1 MFVKNKNLDIKSFI
15 LWAGTEHKIILWAG
29 TEHKII
35 VGYFEEMPKQK
46 NNIYF
51 D

>member
-1 MFVKNKNLDIKSFI
+1 MFVKNKNLDIKSF
-15 LWAGTEHKIILWAG
+15 ILWAG